1 MSQVVY
7 FLKMEENVMKKITVN
22 EARKLL
28 ELGFYPKCE
37 VSREVFRPVK
47 SMKDLENFLNL
58 APYQKCQFYGYD
70 KEDIEKFKVPSDA
83 ISASDK
89 DAAEMLLSG
98 EIIYAQVIGEN
109 EQSFSDLGAF
119 VLFLKKCELHGDTP
133 LLYWRG

>member
-1 MSQVVY
+1 
-7 FLKMEENVMKKITVN
+7 MKKITVE

-37 VSREVFRPVK
+37 VSREVFRSVK
-47 SMKDLENFLNL
+47 SMKDLENLLNL
-58 APYQKCQFYGYD
+58 STYQKCQFYGYD
-70 KEDIEKFKVPSDA
+70 EEDIKKFKVPSDS
-83 ISASDK
+83 ISASIE
-89 DAAEMLLSG
+89 DATEMLVSG
-98 EIIYAQVIGEN
+98 EKIYAQVIGEN